1 MNYIEFLKSG
11 QKIKIKKENRGKF
24 TEYCGGKVTQEC
36 IDKGKN
42 SSSSKI
48 RKQAVFAEN
57 ARSWNKGTK
66 KYQTGGYF
74 YDSNRYDLNNNE
86 YELSEELFNPDEPI
100 EELSN
105 VKPETNIQFNSD
117 WKEIDE
123 MLNEDQITSSNQP
136 KSISNESNSI
146 KYSNSKNFIS
156 DLTNAYK
163 AAGITNEDLLK
174 LLIGQDALETT
185 WGKNPV
191 GDYNFGNIIVT
202 PSFKG
207 KYKEALDNGNKRKF
221 RSYNSLSEYV
231 QDKLRILNNT
241 YQITNSDSIDSAIS
255 KLMGNNKGK
264 YKYAESPNYANTL
277 RTMVQSVNEKFK

>member
-36 IDKGKN
+36 IDKGKK

-57 ARSWNKGTK
+57 ARSWNKDTK

-86 YELSEELFNPDEPI
+86 YKLSEELFNPDEPI

-105 VKPETNIQFNSD
+105 VEPETNIQFNSD

-123 MLNEDQITSSNQP
+123 MLNEDQITSSNQSKP
-136 KSISNESNSI
+136 ISNESNSI
-146 KYSNSKNFIS
+146 KYSNSENFIS

-185 WGKNPV
+185 
-191 GDYNFGNIIVT
+191 
-202 PSFKG
+202 
-207 KYKEALDNGNKRKF
+207 
-221 RSYNSLSEYV
+221 
-231 QDKLRILNNT
+231 
-241 YQITNSDSIDSAIS
+241 
-255 KLMGNNKGK
+255 
-264 YKYAESPNYANTL
+264 
-277 RTMVQSVNEKFK
+277 

>member
-36 IDKGKN
+36 IDKGKK
-42 SSSSKI
+42 SFSSKI
-48 RKQAVFAEN
+48 RKQAIFAEN

-74 YDSNRYDLNNNE
+74 YDSNRNNE
-86 YELSEELFNPDEPI
+86 YKLFEELFNPDEPI

-105 VKPETNIQFNSD
+105 IEPEINIKFNSN

-123 MLNEDQITSSNQP
+123 MLNEDQITSSNQSKP
-136 KSISNESNSI
+136 ISNKSNSI
-146 KYSNSKNFIS
+146 KYSNSENFIS

>member
-36 IDKGKN
+36 INKGKK

-57 ARSWNKGTK
+57 ARSWNKNTK
-66 KYQTGGYF
+66 KYQMGGYF
-74 YDSNRYDLNNNE
+74 YDSNKSDLNNE
-86 YELSEELFNPDEPI
+86 SPIELFNSDEMMKKLFNRYTQI
-100 EELSN
+100 EESF
-105 VKPETNIQFNSD
+105 KKNIKSDSD
-117 WKEIDE
+117 WDEIDKILSDNN
-123 MLNEDQITSSNQP
+123 MIPLNQSNKSS
-136 KSISNESNSI
+136 ST
-146 KYSNSKNFIS
+146 KYSNLEKFVS

>member
-36 IDKGKN
+36 IDKGKK

-57 ARSWNKGTK
+57 ARSWNKDTK
-66 KYQTGGYF
+66 KYQIGGYF
-74 YDSNRYDLNNNE
+74 YDSNRNNE
-86 YELSEELFNPDEPI
+86 YKLFEELFNPDEPI

-105 VKPETNIQFNSD
+105 VEPETNIQFNSD

-123 MLNEDQITSSNQP
+123 MLNEDQITSSNQSKP
-136 KSISNESNSI
+136 ISNESNSI
-146 KYSNSKNFIS
+146 KYSNSENFIS

-163 AAGITNEDLLK
+163 AVGITNEDLLK
-174 LLIGQDALETT
+174 LLIGQDALESN

-191 GDYNFGNIIVT
+191 GNYNFGNIIVT

-264 YKYAESPNYANTL
+264 YKYAEAPNYANTL
-277 RTMVQSVNEKFK
+277 RAMVRSVNKKFK

>member
-24 TEYCGGKVTQEC
+24 TEYCEGKVTQEC
-36 IDKGKN
+36 IDKGKK

-86 YELSEELFNPDEPI
+86 YKLSEELFNPDEPI

-123 MLNEDQITSSNQP
+123 MLNEDQITSSNQSN
-136 KSISNESNSI
+136 KSSST
-146 KYSNSKNFIS
+146 KYSNLEKFVSA
-156 DLTNAYK
+156 LTNAYK

-264 YKYAESPNYANTL
+264 YKYAESPNYANAL
-277 RTMVQSVNEKFK
+277 RTMVQSVNKKFK

>member
-36 IDKGKN
+36 IDKGKK

-74 YDSNRYDLNNNE
+74 YDSNRNNE

-105 VKPETNIQFNSD
+105 IEPETNIQFNSD

-123 MLNEDQITSSNQP
+123 MLNEDQITSSNQSKP
-136 KSISNESNSI
+136 ISNKSNSI
-146 KYSNSKNFIS
+146 KYSNSENFIS

-174 LLIGQDALETT
+174 LLIRQDALETT

-221 RSYNSLSEYV
+221 RSYNSLQEYV

-264 YKYAESPNYANTL
+264 YKYAEAQDYADKL
-277 RTMVQSVNEKFK
+277 RAMVRSVNKKFK

>member
-36 IDKGKN
+36 IDKGKK

-57 ARSWNKGTK
+57 ARSWNKDTK

-74 YDSNRYDLNNNE
+74 YDSNRSDLNNE
-86 YELSEELFNPDEPI
+86 SPIELFNFDEMMKKLFNRYNQI
-100 EELSN
+100 EESF
-105 VKPETNIQFNSD
+105 KKNIQSDSD
-117 WKEIDE
+117 WDEIDKILSDNN
-123 MLNEDQITSSNQP
+123 MIPLNQSNKSS
-136 KSISNESNSI
+136 ST
-146 KYSNSKNFIS
+146 KYSNLEKFVS

-277 RTMVQSVNEKFK
+277 RTMVQSVNKKFK

>member
-36 IDKGKN
+36 IDKGKK
-42 SSSSKI
+42 SFSSKI

-57 ARSWNKGTK
+57 ARSWNKDTK

-74 YDSNRYDLNNNE
+74 YDSNRNNE
-86 YELSEELFNPDEPI
+86 YKSSEELFNPDEPI

-105 VKPETNIQFNSD
+105 VEPETNIQFNSD

-123 MLNEDQITSSNQP
+123 MLNEDQITSSNQSKP
-136 KSISNESNSI
+136 ISNESNSI
-146 KYSNSKNFIS
+146 KYSNSENFIS

-264 YKYAESPNYANTL
+264 YKYAEAQDYADKL
-277 RTMVQSVNEKFK
+277 RAMVRSVNKKFK

>member
-36 IDKGKN
+36 IDKGKK

-123 MLNEDQITSSNQP
+123 MLNEDQ
-136 KSISNESNSI
+136 NESNSI

>member
-36 IDKGKN
+36 IDKGKK

-57 ARSWNKGTK
+57 ARSWNKDTK

-74 YDSNRYDLNNNE
+74 YDSNRSDLNNESPIESFNFNE
-86 YELSEELFNPDEPI
+86 MMRKLFNRYNQI
-100 EELSN
+100 EESF
-105 VKPETNIQFNSD
+105 KKNIQSDSD
-117 WKEIDE
+117 WDEIDKILSDNN
-123 MLNEDQITSSNQP
+123 MIPLNQSNKSS
-136 KSISNESNSI
+136 ST
-146 KYSNSKNFIS
+146 KYSNSENFIS

>member
-36 IDKGKN
+36 IDKGKK

-74 YDSNRYDLNNNE
+74 YDSNRYDLNNE
-86 YELSEELFNPDEPI
+86 SPIELFNPDEPI

-123 MLNEDQITSSNQP
+123 MLNEDSNQSKP
-136 KSISNESNSI
+136 ISNESNSI
-146 KYSNSKNFIS
+146 KYSNPKNFIS

>member
-36 IDKGKN
+36 IDKGKK

-57 ARSWNKGTK
+57 ARSWNKDTK
-66 KYQTGGYF
+66 KYQIGGYF
-74 YDSNRYDLNNNE
+74 YDSNRSDLNNE
-86 YELSEELFNPDEPI
+86 SPIELFNFDKMMKKLFNRYNQI
-100 EELSN
+100 EESF
-105 VKPETNIQFNSD
+105 KKNIQSDSD
-117 WKEIDE
+117 WDEINKILSDNN
-123 MLNEDQITSSNQP
+123 MIPLNQSNKSS
-136 KSISNESNSI
+136 SI
-146 KYSNSKNFIS
+146 KYSNSENFIS

-277 RTMVQSVNEKFK
+277 RTMVQSVNKKFK

>member
-36 IDKGKN
+36 IDKGKK
-42 SSSSKI
+42 SFSSKI

-66 KYQTGGYF
+66 KYQIGGYF
-74 YDSNRYDLNNNE
+74 YDSNRNNE
-86 YELSEELFNPDEPI
+86 YKLSEELFNPDEPI

-105 VKPETNIQFNSD
+105 VEPETNIQFNSD

-123 MLNEDQITSSNQP
+123 MLNEDQITSSNQSKP
-136 KSISNESNSI
+136 ISNESNSI
-146 KYSNSKNFIS
+146 KYSNSENFIS

-174 LLIGQDALETT
+174 LLIGQDAFESN

-191 GDYNFGNIIVT
+191 GNYNFGNIIVT

-264 YKYAESPNYANTL
+264 YKYAEAQDYADKL
-277 RTMVQSVNEKFK
+277 RAMVRSVNKKFK

>member
-1 MNYIEFLKSG
+1 
-11 QKIKIKKENRGKF
+11 
-24 TEYCGGKVTQEC
+24 
-36 IDKGKN
+36 
-42 SSSSKI
+42 
-48 RKQAVFAEN
+48 
-57 ARSWNKGTK
+57 
-66 KYQTGGYF
+66 
-74 YDSNRYDLNNNE
+74 
-86 YELSEELFNPDEPI
+86 
-100 EELSN
+100 
-105 VKPETNIQFNSD
+105 
-117 WKEIDE
+117 
-123 MLNEDQITSSNQP
+123 MLNEDQITSSNQS

-146 KYSNSKNFIS
+146 KYSNSENFIS

-185 WGKNPV
+185 WGKNPI

-264 YKYAESPNYANTL
+264 YKYVLSQPCFSPGN
-277 RTMVQSVNEKFK
+277 VI

>member
-36 IDKGKN
+36 IDKGKK

-57 ARSWNKGTK
+57 ARSWNKDTK

-74 YDSNRYDLNNNE
+74 YDSNRSDLNNESPIESFNFNE
-86 YELSEELFNPDEPI
+86 MMRKLFNRYNQI
-100 EELSN
+100 EESF
-105 VKPETNIQFNSD
+105 KKNIQSDSD
-117 WKEIDE
+117 WDEIDKILSDNN
-123 MLNEDQITSSNQP
+123 MIPLNQSNKSS
-136 KSISNESNSI
+136 ST
-146 KYSNSKNFIS
+146 KYSNSENFIS

-277 RTMVQSVNEKFK
+277 RTMVQSVNKKFK

>member
-36 IDKGKN
+36 IDKGKK

-57 ARSWNKGTK
+57 ARSWNKDTK

-74 YDSNRYDLNNNE
+74 YDSNRSDLNNE
-86 YELSEELFNPDEPI
+86 SSIELFNFDKMMKKLFNRYNQI
-100 EELSN
+100 EESF
-105 VKPETNIQFNSD
+105 KKNIQSDSD
-117 WKEIDE
+117 WDEIDKILSDNN
-123 MLNEDQITSSNQP
+123 MIPLNQSNKSS
-136 KSISNESNSI
+136 ST
-146 KYSNSKNFIS
+146 KYSNLEKFVS

-277 RTMVQSVNEKFK
+277 RTMVQSVNKKFK

>member
-36 IDKGKN
+36 IDKGKK

-57 ARSWNKGTK
+57 ARSWNKDTK

-74 YDSNRYDLNNNE
+74 YDSNRSDLNNE
-86 YELSEELFNPDEPI
+86 SPIELVNFDEMMKKLFNRYNQI
-100 EELSN
+100 EESF
-105 VKPETNIQFNSD
+105 KKNIQSDSD
-117 WKEIDE
+117 WDEINKILSDNN
-123 MLNEDQITSSNQP
+123 MIPLNQSNKSS
-136 KSISNESNSI
+136 ST
-146 KYSNSKNFIS
+146 KYSNLEKFVS

-163 AAGITNEDLLK
+163 TAGITNEDLLK
-174 LLIGQDALETT
+174 LLIGQDAFESN

-191 GDYNFGNIIVT
+191 GSYNFGNIIVT

-207 KYKEALDNGNKRKF
+207 EYEEGLDNGNKRKF
-221 RSYNSLSEYV
+221 RSYNSLLEYV
-231 QDKLRILNNT
+231 KDKLRILNNT

-264 YKYAESPNYANTL
+264 YKYAEAQDYADKL
-277 RTMVQSVNEKFK
+277 RAMIRSVNKKFK